1 MEWKKNMFV
10 MKIVI
15 IRDIINEFRIT
26 SQLSVGK
33 ALSPEYIKKIIEN

>member
-15 IRDIINEFRIT
+15 IRDVINEFRIT

-33 ALSPEYIKKIIEN
+33 VLSPEYIKKIIEN